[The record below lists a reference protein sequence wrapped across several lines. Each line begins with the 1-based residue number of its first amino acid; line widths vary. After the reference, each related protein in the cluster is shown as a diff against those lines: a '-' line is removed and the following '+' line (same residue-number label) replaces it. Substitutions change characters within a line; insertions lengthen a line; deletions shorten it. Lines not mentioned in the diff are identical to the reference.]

1 MEIIYKLVKVG
12 KDEAMAHLKP
22 KLNGYRKKWS
32 QVRIGA
38 TAEPEL
44 RALQH
49 HRDGWVR
56 MVLLYEGL
64 SPEIAAD
71 LERDLIDYAR
81 RCNFRTP
88 IANAPNDLGGEGLSP
103 QRRKNYVYLLL
114 R

>member
-44 RALQH
+44 RA
-49 HRDGWVR
+49 
-56 MVLLYEGL
+56 
-64 SPEIAAD
+64 
-71 LERDLIDYAR
+71 ERSIIV
-81 RCNFRTP
+81 TGVG
-88 IANAPNDLGGEGLSP
+88 PNGA
-103 QRRKNYVYLLL
+103 VV
-114 R
+114 